1 MDGFSDMTAPEV
13 LASEGLFWLAPKPL
27 ILASK
32 SRGRRLVLEQTGI
45 PFEASPA
52 EIDERGLERTIIGQG
67 GGADA
72 VVCELARAK
81 ALLISAESP
90 DSFVL
95 GADQAAS
102 CEQRLFGKPADLA
115 EAARQLAF
123 LAGRTHRLHCAAAL
137 AYGGVIVFETVS
149 HADMRMRPLNK
160 AFIDFYLSIVGE
172 AALTSAGA
180 YQVEGLGVHLFA
192 AISGDHWTILGL
204 PILPVLE
211 ALRREGA
218 LFG

>member
-1 MDGFSDMTAPEV
+1 M
-13 LASEGLFWLAPKPL
+13 
-27 ILASK
+27 
-32 SRGRRLVLEQTGI
+32 LEQTGI
-45 PFEASPA
+45 PFETSPA
-52 EIDERGLERTIIGQG
+52 EIDERGLERTILGQG

-72 VVCELARAK
+72 VVSELARAK
-81 ALLISAESP
+81 ALAISAKSP
-90 DSFVL
+90 DCFVL

-102 CEQRLFGKPADLA
+102 CEQRLFGKPADLT
-115 EAARQLAF
+115 EAARQLTF

-137 AYGGVIVFETVS
+137 ARGGTIVFETVS
-149 HADMRMRPLNK
+149 HADMRMRPLSK

-192 AISGDHWTILGL
+192 AVSGDHWTILGL
-204 PILPVLE
+204 PIMPVLE

-218 LFG
+218 LLG

>member
-1 MDGFSDMTAPEV
+1 
-13 LASEGLFWLAPKPL
+13 
-27 ILASK
+27 
-32 SRGRRLVLEQTGI
+32 LEQTGI
-45 PFEASPA
+45 PFESLPA
-52 EIDERGLERTIIGQG
+52 EIDERAVERTVLDQG

-72 VVCELARAK
+72 VVSELARAK
-81 ALLISAESP
+81 ALAISAENRESL
-90 DSFVL
+90 VL

-102 CEQRLFGKPADLA
+102 CEQRLFGKPGDLTD
-115 EAARQLAF
+115 AARQLAF
-123 LAGRTHRLHCAAAL
+123 LAGRTHRLHSAVAL
-137 AYGGVIVFETVS
+137 AQDGVIIFETVS
-149 HADMRMRPLNK
+149 HADMRMRPLSTG
-160 AFIDFYLSIVGE
+160 FIDDYLSAVGE

>member
-1 MDGFSDMTAPEV
+1 M
-13 LASEGLFWLAPKPL
+13 
-27 ILASK
+27 
-32 SRGRRLVLEQTGI
+32 LEQTGI
-45 PFEASPA
+45 PFEALPA
-52 EIDERGLERTIIGQG
+52 EIDERGLERTVLGQG

-72 VVCELARAK
+72 IVSELARAK
-81 ALLISAESP
+81 ALAISAERP

-102 CEQRLFGKPADLA
+102 CEQRLFGKPVDLT

-123 LAGRTHRLHCAAAL
+123 LGGRTHRLHSAVAL
-137 AYGGVIVFETVS
+137 ARGGVIIFETIS
-149 HADMRMRPLNK
+149 HADMRMRPVNRS
-160 AFIDFYLSIVGE
+160 FIDFYLSVVGK
-172 AALTSAGA
+172 AVLTSAGA
-180 YQVEGLGVHLFA
+180 YQVEGMGIHLFT

-218 LFG
+218 LLG

>member
-1 MDGFSDMTAPEV
+1 
-13 LASEGLFWLAPKPL
+13 
-27 ILASK
+27 
-32 SRGRRLVLEQTGI
+32 VLEQTGI

-52 EIDERGLERTIIGQG
+52 DIDERGLERIILGQG

-72 VVCELARAK
+72 VVSELARAK
-81 ALLISAESP
+81 ALAISAENP

-102 CEQRLFGKPADLA
+102 CEQRLFGKPADLK

-123 LAGRTHRLHCAAAL
+123 LAGRTHRLHSATAL
-137 AYGGVIVFETVS
+137 ALGGVIVFETVS

-160 AFIDFYLSIVGE
+160 AFIDAYLSVVGE
-172 AALTSAGA
+172 SALTSAGA
-180 YQVEGLGVHLFA
+180 YQVEGMGVHLFA
-192 AISGDHWTILGL
+192 GISGDHWTILGL

-218 LFG
+218 LLG

>member
-1 MDGFSDMTAPEV
+1 M
-13 LASEGLFWLAPKPL
+13 
-27 ILASK
+27 
-32 SRGRRLVLEQTGI
+32 LEQTGI
-45 PFEASPA
+45 PFEAVPA
-52 EIDERGLERTIIGQG
+52 EVDERALERTILGQG
-67 GGADA
+67 GGGDS

-81 ALLISAESP
+81 ALAISAANP

-102 CEQRLFGKPADLA
+102 CEQRLFGKPADLT

-123 LAGRTHRLHCAAAL
+123 LAGRTHRLHSAAAL
-137 AYGGVIVFETVS
+137 ARGGVIVYETVS
-149 HADMRMRPLNK
+149 HADMRMRPLSK
-160 AFIDFYLSIVGE
+160 AFIDFYLSIVGQ

-218 LFG
+218 LLG